1 MTEQDIIIIGAGVT
15 GLTCAHALR
24 RRGRQVLLMEQQD
37 RVGGLIQT
45 ITQEGF
51 TFESGPNTGVLKYPE
66 VAELFEQLDGSCQL
80 ETAQAHSKCRLIWQ
94 GDRFHPLPSGLVS
107 ALSTPLFTW
116 HDKFRILGEPWR
128 RRGTNPDETVG
139 ALAERRLGRS
149 YVRYAVDPFIS
160 GVFAGDP
167 YQIPVRW
174 ALPKLYA
181 LEQEHG
187 SFIRGSIAK
196 AKQPKSD
203 RDRKAT
209 RQVFSAQGGFSR
221 LVDALAAS
229 IGPDNILTSS
239 HNITVMPD
247 GQQGWIV
254 TCQRAGEELQFHA
267 RQVITTC
274 PAYSLPQLLPFVD
287 ADTMHSLSDLQY
299 SPVVQIGVGI
309 KDCGDRCWQAF
320 GGLIPSCEQKDLL
333 GILFPSACFTHR
345 APEAGAAFAYF
356 LGGVRHPEFLQKDDD
371 ELRDLVNETLSSL
384 LKYPRQQRADVI
396 RIFRHPRAIPQY
408 GFNTG
413 ERLQA
418 VAQLQQQYPT
428 LTLAGNLR
436 DGIGI
441 ADRIKQAFDV
451 AAQVGQ

>member
-1 MTEQDIIIIGAGVT
+1 MLEQDIIVIGAGVT

-24 RRGRQVLLMEQQD
+24 RRGKQVLLLEQQD

-45 ITQEGF
+45 VTEDGF

-66 VAELFEQLDGSCQL
+66 VAELFEQLSGLCQL

-94 GDRFHPLPSGLVS
+94 GDRFHPLPSGLMS
-107 ALSTPLFTW
+107 ALATPLFTW
-116 HDKFRILGEPWR
+116 YDKFRILGEPWR
-128 RRGTNPDETVG
+128 KPGTDPNETVG
-139 ALAERRLGRS
+139 SLAERRLGKS

-167 YQIPVRW
+167 YQIPTRW

-187 SFIRGSIAK
+187 SFIRSSIAK
-196 AKQPKSD
+196 ARQPKTE

-209 RQVFSAQGGFSR
+209 RQVFSTQGGFSR
-221 LVDALAAS
+221 LVEALSAS
-229 IGPDNILTSS
+229 IGPENILTSAQ
-239 HNITVMPD
+239 HITLTPD

-274 PAYSLPQLLPFVD
+274 PAYALPELLPFVD
-287 ADTMHSLSDLQY
+287 ADTLHALSDLQY
-299 SPVVQIGVGI
+299 SPVVQIGVGLR
-309 KDCGDRCWQAF
+309 DCGTRRWQAF
-320 GGLIPSCEQKDLL
+320 GGLIPSCEQKQLL

-356 LGGVRHPEFLQKDDD
+356 LGGVRHPEYLQKSDA
-371 ELRDLVNETLSSL
+371 ELISLVNDSLSSM
-384 LKYPRQQRADVI
+384 LKYPREQQADII
-396 RIFRHPRAIPQY
+396 RIFRHARAIPQY
-408 GFNTG
+408 GNNTRDRLLAID
-413 ERLQA
+413 RLQH
-418 VAQLQQQYPT
+418 QYPT

-441 ADRIKQAFDV
+441 ADRIKQAVTV
-451 AAQVGQ
+451 ANQVC